1 MLRSLDKYFIFKV
14 FTDFKVVL
22 NVLNIVLNVKQW
34 GTYDL
39 ISVSL
44 KMAQLGPKRVWGVN
58 LTSV

>member
-1 MLRSLDKYFIFKV
+1 MCLQTLRWF
-14 FTDFKVVL
+14 L

-44 KMAQLGPKRVWGVN
+44 KMAQLGPKHVWGVN